1 MTSGAAQPDRPDIAA
16 ATRGGDDSLGMEDE
30 VDPAN
35 ASLEQALFWR
45 GIYSEILEME
55 ESVLARIRQLM
66 AQQSPQARREV
77 ELTNV
82 PVVVSQVERFRYR
95 WEIWDSRVDGPRIGR
110 CDVVTTAPQPEE
122 QPVPGQAPTELS
134 SVESPAAPQSGRT
147 RISAVWFGVVA
158 AALVL
163 VLLLIFILQNT
174 RSVKVTF
181 FTVSGTVPVGVAL
194 LFAALTLIIRPV
206 SV

>member
-30 VDPAN
+30 VVPAN
-35 ASLEQALFWR
+35 ATLEQALFWR

-66 AQQSPQARREV
+66 AEQSPQARREV

-95 WEIWDSRVDGPRIGR
+95 WELWDSRVTAQESEG
-110 CDVVTTAPQPEE
+110 VT
-122 QPVPGQAPTELS
+122 S
-134 SVESPAAPQSGRT
+134 
-147 RISAVWFGVVA
+147 
-158 AALVL
+158 
-163 VLLLIFILQNT
+163 
-174 RSVKVTF
+174 
-181 FTVSGTVPVGVAL
+181 
-194 LFAALTLIIRPV
+194 
-206 SV
+206 